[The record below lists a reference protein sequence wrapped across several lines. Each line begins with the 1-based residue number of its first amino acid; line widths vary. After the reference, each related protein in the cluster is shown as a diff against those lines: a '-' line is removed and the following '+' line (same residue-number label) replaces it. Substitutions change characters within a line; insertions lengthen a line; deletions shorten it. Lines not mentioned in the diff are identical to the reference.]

1 MGGFKSKI
9 WRNSPVQKAST
20 VLSATD
26 QKKILLIIGVQIL
39 MGILDLLGVIAI
51 GALGA
56 LSVQGLESKPPGNRV
71 SLVLRLLRIS
81 QLSLQSQVISLGLT
95 AASILIL
102 KTILSMIFTRRTFF
116 FLSRRGARVSADLIS
131 RLLAQDY
138 LTVQSKSTQQTLYL
152 VTEGV
157 QNLMLGVLATSVQ
170 IVTDFSLLTI
180 ITIGLFIVD
189 PVTAIAVISLF
200 LIVGYMLHKLLR
212 VRARELG
219 RATFES
225 TVESNEKILEVLNS
239 YREIV
244 VQNRRSYY
252 SELIGN
258 LRYKTS
264 DVTAE
269 FSFMPYISKY
279 VIESATILGSLVLA
293 GYEFSTNN
301 AVHALSTMA
310 IFLAAS
316 SRIAPS
322 VLRIQQGI
330 LTVRNNLGSASQTIV
345 MIDSFKDTVLE
356 SSSFSKIGFEYVGF
370 KPILE
375 VNNASFRYSKLSEFA
390 LDNVNLSIAPG
401 SSAAIVGPSGAGKST
416 LVDLIL
422 GILRPDSGSIEIS
435 KVPSS
440 RVSKIWPGAMAY
452 VPQDVHLIRGSIR
465 ENVSLGY
472 PLELA
477 SQQRVEKSLRVAQL
491 LSTVEHL
498 PNGFDTLI
506 GEHGAELS
514 GGQRQRLGI
523 ARALFTDPRFL
534 VLDEA
539 TSALDGH
546 TEAEFSEA
554 IKELKGKVT
563 VLIVAHRLST
573 IRNVDQVIYMQQGKV
588 LATGSFEEV
597 RSKVPDFDNQA
608 TGLGL

>member
-1 MGGFKSKI
+1 
-9 WRNSPVQKAST
+9 
-20 VLSATD
+20 
-26 QKKILLIIGVQIL
+26 
-39 MGILDLLGVIAI
+39 
-51 GALGA
+51 
-56 LSVQGLESKPPGNRV
+56 
-71 SLVLRLLRIS
+71 
-81 QLSLQSQVISLGLT
+81 
-95 AASILIL
+95 
-102 KTILSMIFTRRTFF
+102 
-116 FLSRRGARVSADLIS
+116 
-131 RLLAQDY
+131 
-138 LTVQSKSTQQTLYL
+138 
-152 VTEGV
+152 
-157 QNLMLGVLATSVQ
+157 
-170 IVTDFSLLTI
+170 
-180 ITIGLFIVD
+180 
-189 PVTAIAVISLF
+189 
-200 LIVGYMLHKLLR
+200 
-212 VRARELG
+212 
-219 RATFES
+219 
-225 TVESNEKILEVLNS
+225 
-239 YREIV
+239 
-244 VQNRRSYY
+244 
-252 SELIGN
+252 
-258 LRYKTS
+258 
-264 DVTAE
+264 
-269 FSFMPYISKY
+269 